1 MKRHSKVRRSA
12 RASSRGGYTLVELV
26 VASAIL
32 MAGVAAAAQMS
43 LAMKKQ
49 EEANWTMARGMC
61 LLECSQALYRLGL
74 APSEVL
80 EILPPDPL
88 ITISAQTP
96 TLTVPAALGTI
107 EAVDWQAACT
117 VVPGQADV
125 KNVRICC
132 LRPSIR

>member
-1 MKRHSKVRRSA
+1 MKRDPNIRSSCSTASRR
-12 RASSRGGYTLVELV
+12 GYTLVELV

-61 LLECSQALYRLGL
+61 MLECSQALYRLGL
-74 APSEVL
+74 TPAEVL
-80 EILPPDPL
+80 AVLPPDPL

-96 TLTVPAALGTI
+96 TLTVPAALSTM
-107 EAVDWQAACT
+107 EAVDWQASCT